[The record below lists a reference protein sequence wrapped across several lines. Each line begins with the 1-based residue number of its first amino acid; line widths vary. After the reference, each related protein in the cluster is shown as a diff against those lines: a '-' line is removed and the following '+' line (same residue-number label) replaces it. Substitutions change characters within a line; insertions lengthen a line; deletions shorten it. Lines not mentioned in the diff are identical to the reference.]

1 MNARIAIAGC
11 GLSGMITA
19 LALAAR
25 NIPSCVF
32 ENRDLSK
39 DGFVHDPRT
48 TALNSNARSFFE
60 EINIWSAL
68 EPFTGSIDDIYVVD
82 NKSNDSLHFAP
93 HLIKSD
99 KVMGYIIE
107 NDHFKNQLFDLVKSN
122 ELIELFDNQHYELVE
137 HQKKVLLQLTDKQ
150 IEAEILLVCN
160 SHKSDI
166 VKQHFRPKFDKR
178 YRQDALV
185 FNVTHEK
192 PHECG
197 AIEHFLPT
205 GPFAILP
212 MKDQHSSSIVWTV
225 EEGMKNVLLK
235 MSEQELTYNVQEN
248 FGPFLGEVKLD
259 SKPTAFPL
267 KAYMSNAMV
276 NGRLVL
282 LADSAHIIHP
292 LAGQGLNQGIK
303 DIKTLIDNIIIYG
316 FVPCALASYQQQRT
330 RDNMRMFRITDALNM
345 VFSNSSKSLFAL
357 RKPAFKLIEH
367 SSALKTLFMSY
378 AMGDW

>member
-1 MNARIAIAGC
+1 MHDLTRRSFVRNAALVLPAIALAPELLAKKGKRLNRFQI
-11 GLSGMITA
+11 GIQEYTFHRWLGSGKLKHLDYPA
-19 LALAAR
+19 LAKKELGITHIEYWNRPFGGKHTDKKYVGELA
-25 NIPSCVF
+25 
-32 ENRDLSK
+32 K
-39 DGFVHDPRT
+39 RT
-48 TALNSNARSFFE
+48 T
-60 EINIWSAL
+60 
-68 EPFTGSIDDIYVVD
+68 G
-82 NKSNDSLHFAP
+82 
-93 HLIKSD
+93 
-99 KVMGYIIE
+99 
-107 NDHFKNQLFDLVKSN
+107 
-122 ELIELFDNQHYELVE
+122 
-137 HQKKVLLQLTDKQ
+137 
-150 IEAEILLVCN
+150 
-160 SHKSDI
+160 
-166 VKQHFRPKFDKR
+166 
-178 YRQDALV
+178 
-185 FNVTHEK
+185 
-192 PHECG
+192 
-197 AIEHFLPT
+197 
-205 GPFAILP
+205 
-212 MKDQHSSSIVWTV
+212 
-225 EEGMKNVLLK
+225 EGMKNVLLK

-316 FVPCALASYQQQRT
+316 FVPCALASYQQQRI